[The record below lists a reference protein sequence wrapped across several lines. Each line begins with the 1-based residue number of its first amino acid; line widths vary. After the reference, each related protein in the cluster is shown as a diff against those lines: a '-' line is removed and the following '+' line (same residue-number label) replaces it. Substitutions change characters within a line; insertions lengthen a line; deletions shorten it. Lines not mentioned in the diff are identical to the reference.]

1 MLFNRSFMQKA
12 SPQERLRAVK
22 EVDLRSLAH
31 LGDAVFELH
40 TRERVFSSD
49 RARVSSVQKL
59 HNKVVGRVN
68 SKEQARL
75 LNMLKPHLNEIEED
89 IVRRARNLKVGGFRK
104 NVEQS
109 VLRQA
114 TAFEAL
120 IGFLYLLDESRLEVV
135 LDLTETTE
143 PEAAES

>member
-1 MLFNRSFMQKA
+1 MLFQKQFYPDA
-12 SPQERLRAVK
+12 APDVRLRAAK
-22 EVDLRSLAH
+22 ALDLRSLAH
-31 LGDAVFELH
+31 LGDSVFELYE
-40 TRERVFSSD
+40 RERQILSTVT
-49 RARVSSVQKL
+49 VEGM

-75 LNMLKPHLNEIEED
+75 LVLLKPHLNDIEED
-89 IVRRARNLKVGGFRK
+89 VVRRARNLKTTGFRR

-120 IGFLYLLDESRLEVV
+120 IGFLYLIDESRLEAI
-135 LDLTETTE
+135 LALIENQ
-143 PEAAES
+143 